1 MRLEHA
7 KTGFECIE
15 RRFCCIKSMAPT
27 GRPFEHGA
35 LPSDEGLRLGNGVLR
50 VERWSTA
57 YFTSVVITS
66 QFQIF
71 SSGL

>member
-50 VERWSTA
+50 VKR
-57 YFTSVVITS
+57 
-66 QFQIF
+66 
-71 SSGL
+71 